1 MAVNIPIWPGSSSF
15 SPGDTPFGYYDNDA
29 QFQSDADNVASWCAK
44 RIGYPIVDIELQ
56 DINFYTCFEEAIT
69 EYSSQVNQFNIRE
82 NLLNLKGSSTS
93 TNLSQ
98 TQLNANLGGLISL
111 SKDYGSEAGSGG
123 RLTYYTGSF
132 TASPGQQIYDL
143 TDPSVTTLESG
154 TPGVDKIEIKK
165 MLHNAPPAMVR
176 YFDPFVGT
184 GLGSQQMMDTFGWG
198 NYSPGVSFM
207 MQPLYD
213 DLLRLQAIEFN
224 DMVRKS
230 QYGFDIQN
238 NRIRIFPIPTSTYNV
253 HFHYILE
260 SDRSN
265 VVISDSVVSDYSN
278 ARFDRIDYSN
288 INHVGKRWIQKY
300 TLALVKEMLGAVR
313 SKFSSIPIPGSDI
326 TLDGSDLRSE
336 AATEKEILITELR
349 ENLEATSRKSLLEAQ
364 KDESEFMEQTL
375 NRVPR
380 AIYIGSYLLPLIG
393 VFI

>member
-15 SPGDTPFGYYDNDA
+15 SVGDTPFGYYDNDV

-143 TDPSVTTLESG
+143 TDPLITTLESG

-265 VVISDSVVSDYSN
+265 AIISNSVVSDYSN
-278 ARFDRIDYSN
+278 ARFDRIEYTN

-364 KDESEFMEQTL
+364 KDESEYMEQTL

-380 AIYIGSYLLPLIG
+380 AIYIG
-393 VFI
+393 